1 MYFVLLSK
9 FRDNERRTVGVKRGG
24 GGGEH
29 YRARKLYKKKI
40 IKM

>member
-24 GGGEH
+24 GGGSITERGS
-29 YRARKLYKKKI
+29 YINKK
-40 IKM
+40 